1 MEQPDPSHAV
11 EQAKMMSLLQ
21 QDASGHL
28 SIPVVFTMCCF
39 IIQIRSGEVQAQ
51 FLGDLGATGPAG
63 SPWGCQIVM
72 GNVNF
77 QHYVHQAQHPN
88 PTQITHPI

>member
-21 QDASGHL
+21 QDVSGHL
-28 SIPVVFTMCCF
+28 SIPMVSTMCCF
-39 IIQIRSGEVQAQ
+39 IIQIRPGEVQAQ

-63 SPWGCQIVM
+63 TPVLLG
-72 GNVNF
+72 
-77 QHYVHQAQHPN
+77 HPGAAKLSW
-88 PTQITHPI
+88 TV